1 MTAGALGAA
10 RWQLSRAGAVLSRL
24 AGVRGLPVFL
34 ASLAVYVA
42 LVPWMGR
49 VWTRGGDE
57 PHYLLAAHSLVVDG
71 DLDLRNNYTER
82 HYANFYSEYYLN
94 PHIRVRADGQ
104 QVLTHNLGLS
114 FIIAPAYAV
123 GGFTAVLYFLAAVGA
138 LLAAQVYLL
147 GRELT
152 GSWAAGAVGWAA
164 VMFTPPV
171 AWYVFLVYPE
181 AVAALG
187 LIVAVRVALTGARP
201 LTVQTIATASR
212 SSGSGENT
220 GAALPH
226 SPTLPHILLFG
237 LGLAILPWLSSRFL
251 PAMGLL
257 AAWALWRAWRERSW
271 RWVAGAALA
280 LAGLGSYML
289 FSFWLYGSASP
300 AASYAG
306 PTPLAVERSFALL
319 RVGRGLLGWLFDT
332 QRGLLITAPIYM
344 AALWGAALLVA
355 RRPLAGLMVLAPF
368 GAALLPVAAWGGF
381 WLGWEY
387 SARFLIAALPLL
399 GAGVAYLWAAGR
411 RAVVIPLVAV
421 LFAASAWVGGRVF
434 EQPLRGIISSP
445 IEQLKEWVN
454 LEPITP
460 AMARYA
466 YIPAG
471 REAAAGRAIA
481 GADSGRDVQL
491 GGAVTTAI
499 TEAPTWETAAGES
512 GIVLR
517 QVDVPEFA
525 FGWYTAHL
533 PLEAPGAPPDTP
545 IATIRVFSPSGGDY
559 FAATVLARDLPPDG
573 VYRFGFFSP
582 LYNGWGFPPT
592 VLVSA
597 TGQSALRVGLLRI
610 EPDLFR
616 SLGLAGIWL
625 AAIVVIGIVVV
636 ATARLKSTVR
646 AKGATRP
653 FDGRRGVLVAALA
666 VVAAASFGWS
676 HLPQTRVYATV
687 DQQRTVGDI
696 VADEAAY
703 GGRTM
708 LAEPGRGHEA
718 GRLAY
723 TYSEIYAGGRYQ
735 LTVSLAALPT
745 NAALD
750 PAAVLAGV
758 RVVGSDAEVLAERWE
773 IRAADLPADGQYYSL
788 HFDFNNPVSEALTFF
803 VEYSGAAGLK
813 ADRIIVTPL
822 PSR

>member
-1 MTAGALGAA
+1 MM
-10 RWQLSRAGAVLSRL
+10 LSRL
-24 AGVRGLPVFL
+24 ARVPGLPVFL
-34 ASLAVYVA
+34 ATLAIYAA

-71 DLDLRNNYTER
+71 DLDLRNNYAQR
-82 HYANFYSEYYLN
+82 DYASFYSEYYLN
-94 PHIRVRADGQ
+94 PHVRVRADGQ

-114 FIIAPAYAV
+114 FIIAPAYAL
-123 GGFTAVLYFLAAVGA
+123 GGYPAVLYFLAAVGT
-138 LLAAQVYLL
+138 LLAAQVYRL
-147 GRELT
+147 GLDLT
-152 GSWAAGAVGWAA
+152 GHWMAAAVGWAA

-171 AWYVFLVYPE
+171 LWYVFLVYPE
-181 AVAALG
+181 ALAALG
-187 LIVAVRVALTGARP
+187 LIVAVRVAWTGHSG
-201 LTVQTIATASR
+201 ATALASLR
-212 SSGSGENT
+212 SKRGPLLVPPSHSD
-220 GAALPH
+220 
-226 SPTLPHILLFG
+226 SPTLPHIFLFG
-237 LGLAILPWLSSRFL
+237 LGLAVLPWLSSRFL

-257 AAWALWRAWRERSW
+257 VAWALWRAWHDRCK
-271 RWVAGAALA
+271 RWLAGAALA
-280 LAGLGSYML
+280 LAGLGGYML
-289 FSFWLYGSASP
+289 FSYWLYGSASP

-344 AALWGAALLVA
+344 AALWGAGLLLL

-368 GAALLPVAAWGGF
+368 GAALAPVAVWGGF

-399 GAGVAYLWAAGR
+399 GAGVAYLWATGR
-411 RAVVIPLVAV
+411 RAVVVPLVAV
-421 LFAASAWVGGRVF
+421 LFGASLWAGWNVM
-434 EQPLRGIISSP
+434 EKPLRGIISSP
-445 IEQLKEWVN
+445 IEQLKEWAN
-454 LEPITP
+454 LEAVTP

-471 REAAAGRAIA
+471 REAVVGRAITGLA
-481 GADSGRDVQL
+481 VGGDDQL

-499 TEAPTWETAAGES
+499 TDGPTWETAPGEG

-525 FGWYTAHL
+525 FGWYEARL
-533 PLEAPGAPPDTP
+533 PLEAPGAAPD
-545 IATIRVFSPSGGDY
+545 AAVARIRIFSPSGGDY
-559 FAATVLARDLPPDG
+559 YAATVLARDLPADG
-573 VYRFGFFSP
+573 EYQFSFFSP

-625 AAIVVIGIVVV
+625 
-636 ATARLKSTVR
+636 L
-646 AKGATRP
+646 
-653 FDGRRGVLVAALA
+653 
-666 VVAAASFGWS
+666 VVAAVGVGLIATAHAERMTGIPGAARSRAAQPGFLVTVLAVAAAASLAWS
-676 HLPQTRVYATV
+676 LLPQTRTYATV

-696 VADEAAY
+696 VPDAAAY
-703 GGRTM
+703 GGETM

-723 TYSEIYAGGRYQ
+723 THPEIYAAGGYQ
-735 LTVSLAALPT
+735 MTISLAALPT
-745 NAALD
+745 TTALD
-750 PAAVLAGV
+750 PATVLAGV
-758 RVVGSDAEVLAERWE
+758 RVVGSDAAVISQRWE
-773 IRAADLPADGQYYSL
+773 IAAGDLPADGQYYSL
-788 HFDFNNPVSEALTFF
+788 SFDFDNPVDGALTFF
-803 VEYSGAAGLK
+803 VDYTGAVGLK
-813 ADRIIVTPL
+813 ADRIIVSPA